1 MLAQDTISHLAQDT
15 ISHRTNRLADLIAAQ
30 REGWSLD
37 RLFYTDEEIY
47 RLDLEAIFKRY
58 WLYAGHASRIPR
70 PGDYVTYQVGDE
82 PLIIIRGADDE
93 VNALYNVCRHRGSL
107 VCLGESGHVKKLAC
121 PYHQWIYETDGRLA
135 HARHM
140 PQGFDKADFALD
152 RAHARVF
159 HGHIFV
165 SLAETPPDFERVERE
180 LGTLFAPYG
189 LGRTKVAHTATYE
202 VASNWK
208 ILLENFRECY
218 HCGAAHP
225 EYCRA
230 VAGARAGASILD
242 RENHALIADREDD
255 VTRVYDQDNGDG
267 EPFASRGFPLRPG
280 MWHLGGPYPFGPGF
294 VSQTIDGQPAAP
306 PLGAMASR
314 PPEIVGAVVFPTFVS
329 EISPD
334 YAFVLR
340 FTPLAPTR
348 TEAQVTWLVREDA
361 VEGVDY
367 DRERLA
373 AFWKATGEQDWTICT
388 NNQRGVNS
396 SRYRPG
402 PYSTM
407 ETDLTYLTQWYLDEL
422 KRMISAAAWRDR

>member
-1 MLAQDTISHLAQDT
+1 VLAEDTLAPRKDLVAP
-15 ISHRTNRLADLIAAQ
+15 RKDNRLADLVAAQ
-30 REGWSLD
+30 RVGWSLD
-37 RLFYTDEEIY
+37 RPFYTDEEIY

-70 PGDYVTYQVGDE
+70 PGDYFTYQVGDE
-82 PLIIIRGADDE
+82 PLIVIRGADGE

-140 PQGFDKADFALD
+140 PAGFDKTQFGLD

-165 SLAETPPDFERVERE
+165 SLAETPPAFERVERE
-180 LGTLFAPYG
+180 LGALFAPYD

-242 RENHALIADREDD
+242 QENRVLAADREDD
-255 VTRVYDQDNGDG
+255 TARASEGGNEHG
-267 EPFASRGFPLRPG
+267 FATRGFPLRPDT
-280 MWHLGGPYPFGPGF
+280 WHLGGPYPFGPGF
-294 VSQTIDGQPAAP
+294 VSQTIDGRPVAP
-306 PLGAMASR
+306 PLGAMAAR

-348 TEAQVTWLVREDA
+348 TEAQITWLVREDA

-367 DRERLA
+367 DVERLS
-373 AFWKATGEQDWTICT
+373 AFWKATGEQDWTICA
-388 NNQRGVNS
+388 NNQTGVNS

-407 ETDLTYLTQWYLDEL
+407 ETDLTFLTRWYLDEL
-422 KRMISAAAWRDR
+422 TRTLSAAEWRDR